1 MNRLRRINQNSE
13 DVSAQDTSSWDEVE
27 SRGEAPGEQAESVA
41 PASNQDAGA
50 SLSQAPSGLSESYVS
65 EVEEPLESR
74 APILDTEAMPLSAHT
89 DPAEETPPDPVMY
102 SEGADTDDQGQAQ
115 AVEIHRADVGETA
128 AQDIAMP
135 ASLDS
140 GSLDG
145 GDGSG
150 DAAMDDRTVP
160 LSKLPERE
168 ALNPVPVNGT
178 IDGRYTVQNQL
189 HHGTDRNLYRVVAG
203 SQQRCLTC
211 GRLSVLDAQTC
222 GTCGSPLSNQPP
234 ADFYLM
240 AESFRPESL
249 MQDPSLMQLNL
260 YHPNLVPVIDFF
272 SDTPFGRAR
281 YYAVAEPRQGVRLSQ
296 LSMPRS
302 PIQVLNWAM
311 QLADALDYLHS
322 RGVIGAGAE
331 ADDILVQGDRA
342 SLASLQNARAAGSN
356 EADRASLQSH
366 DLARLASTIYEA
378 YTGSQAA
385 MNPEGMLS
393 TPTGTPEPVGA
404 AFRAA
409 IEPIQGAGKTIS
421 AAQWRDL
428 LSNGM
433 EAIHELE
440 RPGKP
445 VDFVSAGLTDV
456 GRLREQNQDSFGMS
470 EFVQGSAERPM
481 RIGFYM
487 IADGLGGHK
496 GGEIASALSV
506 QAFAS
511 EVVGRI
517 IAPLAS
523 SNGDKSATT
532 PTNESILQGMTRA
545 VQMANDRI
553 YKARD
558 NRRNDMGTTLV
569 AVVVSGGKAYIVNV
583 GDSRIYLYTRN
594 RTAAEVTAKD
604 ATRPLVKG
612 TTPFIGTTPLRSREE
627 AIDAMP
633 EGTEGSVADVDGY
646 GTPLPAYELTQVS
659 IDHSLVH
666 RLVELGQL
674 DAEEA
679 KVHPHRNFIYRSLG
693 GPPPIEVDT
702 FVRTL
707 YPGDRLLLCSDGLN
721 SMVDDPEIEEILA
734 TEPDPHVACR
744 KLIDLANANGGHDNI
759 TTVIVDITEY
769 LPTAAHPFALMGQ

>member
-13 DVSAQDTSSWDEVE
+13 DVSAQDANSWDDVDAQVE
-27 SRGEAPGEQAESVA
+27 ASGEQAEVA
-41 PASNQDAGA
+41 TLPSNQDADT
-50 SLSQAPSGLSESYVS
+50 SFVQAPSGLSEGYTA
-65 EVEEPLESR
+65 EVADAPESG
-74 APILDTEAMPLSAHT
+74 APVLDTEAMPLSAHT
-89 DPAEETPPDPVMY
+89 DPAEKTPPDPIMY
-102 SEGADTDDQGQAQ
+102 SESAVDGDQAQAAQ
-115 AVEIHRADVGETA
+115 AVEVHSADASEPATEEAAVPDSSDTA
-128 AQDIAMP
+128 EDNDDDV
-135 ASLDS
+135 SL
-140 GSLDG
+140 G
-145 GDGSG
+145 
-150 DAAMDDRTVP
+150 RTVP
-160 LSKLPERE
+160 LTKLPERE
-168 ALNPVPVNGT
+168 SLNPVPVNGT

-189 HHGTDRNLYRVVAG
+189 HHGTDRNLYRVVADN
-203 SQQRCLTC
+203 QQRCLTC

-222 GTCGSPLSNQPP
+222 GTCGSPLSNQQP

-260 YHPNLVPVIDFF
+260 YHPSLVPVIDFF

-311 QLADALDYLHS
+311 QLADALEYLHS

-356 EADRASLQSH
+356 EADRAGLQSH

-378 YTGSQAA
+378 YTGSHAA
-385 MNPEGMLS
+385 MNPDGMVS
-393 TPTGTPEPVGA
+393 MPTGTPEPVGA

-409 IEPIQGAGKTIS
+409 IEPVQGAGKTIS

-428 LSNGM
+428 LSHGM
-433 EAIHELE
+433 EAIDELE

-470 EFVQGSAERPM
+470 EFVQGSAERPL

-506 QAFAS
+506 QAFAG

-523 SNGDKSATT
+523 TNSDDATT
-532 PTNESILQGMTRA
+532 APTNESILQGMTRA
-545 VQMANDRI
+545 VQLANDRI

-569 AVVVSGGKAYIVNV
+569 AAVISGGKAYIVNV

-594 RTAAEVTAKD
+594 RTEIEATAKD

-612 TTPFIGTTPLRSREE
+612 TTPFAGTVPLRSQEE
-627 AIDAMP
+627 AMDAMP
-633 EGTEGSVADVDGY
+633 DSVVSTGENGTGVDGS
-646 GTPLPAYELTQVS
+646 GMPLPAYELTQVS

-674 DAEEA
+674 NAEEA

-707 YPGDRLLLCSDGLN
+707 HPGDRLLLCSDGLN

-734 TEPDPHVACR
+734 TEPDPHAACR
-744 KLIDLANANGGHDNI
+744 KLIDLANGNGGHDNI
-759 TTVIVDITEY
+759 TTVIIDITEY
-769 LPTAAHPFALMGQ
+769 LPTAVHPFALMGQ